1 MVRIARTFVGHR
13 ETAPNRSPWVDYWN
27 RRVGAPL
34 GSPWCAAFVAF
45 VLDSARVA
53 YPTVR
58 SAAAR
63 AYITARSVPAS
74 MAISAARR
82 GWLVI
87 WRRGSSGW
95 QGHIGILVR
104 STAER
109 FATIEGNTAL
119 QSGTEWD
126 GDGVALRTREWRT
139 ALVGA
144 FRVTH
149 VTPVE

>member
-1 MVRIARTFVGHR
+1 MRIARAFVGHR

-45 VLDSARVA
+45 VLDSARVS

-74 MAISAARR
+74 MALSAARR

-109 FATIEGNTAL
+109 FTTIEGNTAL
-119 QSGTEWD
+119 RAGTEWD

-149 VTPVE
+149 ITPVE

>member
-1 MVRIARTFVGHR
+1 
-13 ETAPNRSPWVDYWN
+13 
-27 RRVGAPL
+27 
-34 GSPWCAAFVAF
+34 
-45 VLDSARVA
+45 
-53 YPTVR
+53 
-58 SAAAR
+58 
-63 AYITARSVPAS
+63 
-74 MAISAARR
+74 MALSDARR

-104 STAER
+104 SIAER
-109 FATIEGNTAL
+109 FTTIEGNTAL